1 MAKYIVADPDGVKHI
16 IQGPDGASPDDVIRQ
31 AQAVVPYKPRAGM
44 NGRNMTNPQ
53 AQQQPAPQGRQQ
65 QQQGPNPF
73 MQLVLSRLGVQM
85 PDPQKQAM
93 AQADLEYERALT
105 NKANQPARP
114 VSPWR
119 IVPNMMSKSGK
130 PIQQNE
136 ETGEVREVSLEAM
149 SSSPRSNAMQSRTD
163 YLNKA
168 LDYRQRDLL
177 NKNTNLP
184 GQQLKTLTQNNMRA
198 DRAIDLLSSP
208 QVTWQK
214 LNFALTDLG
223 AIMQGGAP
231 HKEELLSAQ
240 FPSWKQKVAQYRT
253 YATGQPTA
261 NVPDPIKQEVVG
273 MIQSLKQVDNKFLQ
287 QNLQNQEQML
297 GPTVQGFGKIKPQI
311 EQGTQNFMQGTQPQ
325 QSQLGPTAT
334 GPNGQK
340 VRWNGS
346 AWIPA

>member
-1 MAKYIVADPDGVKHI
+1 LDSNQFAQTVKQKYPQYAQVPNDVLTQKIVQKYPQYAKSITPSALQGQQPQQQMGQPGINKMDPNAMLSAYAKADP
-16 IQGPDGASPDDVIRQ
+16 QG
-31 AQAVVPYKPRAGM
+31 
-44 NGRNMTNPQ
+44 
-53 AQQQPAPQGRQQ
+53 AQQLLGKLMGSQFGPAP
-65 QQQGPNPF
+65 
-73 MQLVLSRLGVQM
+73 VQ
-85 PDPQKQAM
+85 K
-93 AQADLEYERALT
+93 
-105 NKANQPARP
+105 PAT
-114 VSPWR
+114 SPWR
-119 IVPNMMSKSGK
+119 IVPNMTSKSGK

-136 ETGEVREVSLEAM
+136 QTGEVREASVDAAL
-149 SSSPRSNAMQSRTD
+149 SSPRSNAMQSRTD

-168 LDYRQRDLL
+168 LDFKQRDLL
-177 NKNTNLP
+177 NKTTNLP
-184 GQQLKTLTQNNMRA
+184 GQQLKTLTNNNMRA

-297 GPTVQGFGKIKPQI
+297 GPTIQGFNKIKPQI
-311 EQGTQNFMQGTQPQ
+311 EQGTQNFMQGAGQSQ

-346 AWIPA
+346 AWVPA